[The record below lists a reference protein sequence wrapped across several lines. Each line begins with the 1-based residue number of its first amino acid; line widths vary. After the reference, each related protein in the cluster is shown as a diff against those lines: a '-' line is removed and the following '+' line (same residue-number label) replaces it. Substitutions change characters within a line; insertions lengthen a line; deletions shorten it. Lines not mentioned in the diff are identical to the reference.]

1 MRYICKEPDTN
12 TNNDA
17 HFDCLSSLD
26 KEGSLGLF
34 GPKGMG
40 GVGKTTTAIAVAR
53 SDKIR
58 QAFCAHNIW
67 WITVGQEADDTEI
80 LSQFARKVSRHEY

>member
-1 MRYICKEPDTN
+1 MRRNGKQPDT
-12 TNNDA
+12 TTSNDA
-17 HFDCLSSLD
+17 HSDCLSSLD

-40 GVGKTTTAIAVAR
+40 GVGKTTTATAVAR

-58 QAFCAHNIW
+58 QTFGAHNVW

-80 LSQFARKVSRHEY
+80 LLQFARKVSRHEY